1 MALQQNLPG
10 IEIPTFNGSSL
21 KCMEFMI
28 KFKEIVHNHAYLNY
42 SQKLHYLQQH
52 VSGIAKRAILGF
64 SSDKRG
70 YILSLKRLKYKSGEK
85 SCMAEAH
92 LTKVMKGKQIANYN
106 DKGLIESYYSLSG
119 CIITLHQLSYESNV
133 YSTDTLCQTIRH
145 LRNKFY
151 SRWGEHCLSL

>member
-1 MALQQNLPG
+1 
-10 IEIPTFNGSSL
+10 
-21 KCMEFMI
+21 MEFMI